1 MVRAERRH
9 RWCGNVFDLLSHP
22 ASEHLY
28 KNASPGLQCLRC
40 GPAMAEQNRKYIKT
54 VVRVTAKFD
63 PRVICMSLPRQMDT
77 GCHPVDRRTCVLFLG
92 ADEKRNE

>member
-40 GPAMAEQNRKYIKT
+40 GPAMAEQNRKYIKACNKTLSISSKRLVSAFLPPT
-54 VVRVTAKFD
+54 VEFRWILDAINSMQKGRHCFREED
-63 PRVICMSLPRQMDT
+63 
-77 GCHPVDRRTCVLFLG
+77 
-92 ADEKRNE
+92 